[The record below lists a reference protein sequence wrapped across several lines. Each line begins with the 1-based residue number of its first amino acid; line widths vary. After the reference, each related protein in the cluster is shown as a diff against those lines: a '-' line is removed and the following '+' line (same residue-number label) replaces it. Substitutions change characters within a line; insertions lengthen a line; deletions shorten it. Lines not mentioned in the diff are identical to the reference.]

1 MAGAEAVIHGAASE
15 ETDIHMT
22 MEGWVNSD
30 PDSAIEWY
38 NGLDELKIE
47 GIYRDYVKKC
57 VVEGLAKNQ
66 CSTSR

>member
-47 GIYRDYVKKC
+47 GIYRV
-57 VVEGLAKNQ
+57 
-66 CSTSR
+66 TSKSVLSKG